1 MWKTGQLI
9 IGAVA
14 VGVMAG
20 CTVQETEAP
29 AFAGPS
35 ELALSL
41 QLQAIPDSILQDG
54 ASQSAIS
61 ITARGP
67 DSQPVRGLSLRVE
80 MLVEGVPADFGTLS
94 SKTVVTGDDGVARLT
109 YTAPPRPVESVG
121 TGTIVTL
128 VVTPMGSDYRG
139 QFARQ
144 VDLRLVPPGVILPPP
159 GELVPAFNFSPT
171 TVQIR
176 QIVNFDASATTS
188 GGTPCGAACT
198 YTWTFGDGGS
208 GSGQTT
214 THEFR
219 APGTYVVTLRVTTQR
234 GQAAT
239 LSQNI
244 NVAAGTPPTAA
255 FVFSPQQPAIA
266 QDIFFNAEASRAAAG
281 RRIISYD
288 WDFGSGR
295 TANGVTTVKGYNTAG
310 VYNVT
315 LTVTD
320 DANQTGTTTQAVTV
334 GAAGTGLVAN
344 LTFSP
349 TAPSTSTQ
357 VFFDASASRG
367 PSPIT
372 EYRFTFGD
380 GSQDVV
386 GASPT
391 TLKSFAVA
399 GAYVVRVT
407 VRDSQSRTATTT
419 VTVTVTP

>member
-1 MWKTGQLI
+1 MWKLI
-9 IGAVA
+9 
-14 VGVMAG
+14 VGVAAIGFVAG
-20 CTVQETEAP
+20 CTVQETAAP
-29 AFAGPS
+29 ALSGPS

-41 QLQAIPDSILQDG
+41 ELQAIPDSILQDG

-67 DSQPVRGLSLRVE
+67 DGQPVRGLSLRIE

-121 TGTIVTL
+121 MGAIVTIL
-128 VVTPMGSDYRG
+128 VTPTGSDYRA
-139 QFARQ
+139 QTARQ

-171 TVQIR
+171 TVQTR
-176 QIVNFDASATTS
+176 QEVIFDASGTTS
-188 GGTPCGAACT
+188 GGSPCGAACT

-208 GSGQTT
+208 GSGQVT

-219 APGTYVVTLRVTTQR
+219 APGTFVVTLRVTTQR

-239 LSQNI
+239 LSQSVT
-244 NVAAGTPPTAA
+244 VAAGTPPTAA
-255 FVFSPQQPAIA
+255 FVFSPAQPAVA
-266 QDIFFNAEASRAAAG
+266 QEIFFNAEASRAAAG

-295 TANGVTTVKGYNTAG
+295 TDNGVTVVKGYNTAG
-310 VYNVT
+310 TYNVT

-320 DANQTGTTTQAVTV
+320 DANQTGTVTQAVTV
-334 GAAGTGLVAN
+334 GAAGTGLIAN

-349 TAPSTSTQ
+349 TAPTTSRD

-380 GSQDVV
+380 GTQDVV
-386 GASPT
+386 GSSPT
-391 TLKSFAVA
+391 TLKRYGLA
-399 GAYVVRVT
+399 GTYIARLT
-407 VRDSQSRTATTT
+407 IRDSQNRTATTT